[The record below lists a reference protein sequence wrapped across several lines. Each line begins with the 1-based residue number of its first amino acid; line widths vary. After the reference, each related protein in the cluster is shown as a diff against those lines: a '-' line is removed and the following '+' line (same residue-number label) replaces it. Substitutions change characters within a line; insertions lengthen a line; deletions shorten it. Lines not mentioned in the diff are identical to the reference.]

1 MVDIGIEKEIWKANE
16 PRFRHCRILPV
27 WQEAIH

>member
-1 MVDIGIEKEIWKANE
+1 MAKTNTADIGFEKEIWKANE

-27 WQEAIH
+27 